1 MLQGMSLA
9 RDIKKADPAL
19 SARFLP
25 YQYKVSSSDI
35 AGLKTVLKAQSD
47 SLNTFSFKRNV
58 LTISSGLIRKL
69 TGNKDLEP
77 QEYRG
82 HIKDLLNRNYGAGAV
97 EIKPVLL
104 RAQEMSRYVEDGTLD
119 CGITGADWIVENG
132 SKVEAITELQYSKAT
147 GNKVRWVLAVPEDG
161 KIRSVKD
168 LQGKKIA
175 TEVVGITKKY
185 LAKHKVKAH
194 VEFSWGATEAKV
206 TSGLVDAI
214 VELTETGSSLRANK
228 LRIVETLCESF
239 TQFIA
244 NKASF
249 KDAWKR
255 NKIEQIVMLLKG
267 ALAANN
273 MVGLKLNIQEKD
285 LKSALAKLPA
295 LKNPTIAPL
304 AQEGWVAVETIIEEN
319 VVRTIIPV
327 LKESG
332 AEGIIEYS
340 INKLIY

>member
-1 MLQGMSLA
+1 MKVLKLGLPKGSLQDATVALFE
-9 RDIKKADPAL
+9 KAG
-19 SARFLP
+19 F
-25 YQYKVSSSDI
+25 KVVVSSRSY
-35 AGLKTVLKAQSD
+35 
-47 SLNTFSFKRNV
+47 F
-58 LTISSGLIRKL
+58 
-69 TGNKDLEP
+69 P
-77 QEYRG
+77 
-82 HIKDLLNRNYGAGAV
+82 HIDDV

-119 CGITGADWIVENG
+119 CGITGADWILENG
-132 SKVEAITELQYSKAT
+132 SKVDVITELQYSKAT
-147 GNKVRWVLAVPEDG
+147 SNKVRWVLAVPEDCRI
-161 KIRSVKD
+161 KSVKD
-168 LQGKKIA
+168 LEGKKIA

-228 LRIVETLCESF
+228 LRIVETLCESS

-244 NKASF
+244 NKQAS
-249 KDAWKR
+249 KDSWKI
-255 NKIEQIVMLLKG
+255 KKMEQIVMLLKG

-273 MVGLKLNIQEKD
+273 MVGLKLNIEEKN
-285 LKSALAKLPA
+285 LKAVLETLPA

-304 AQEGWVAVETIIEEN
+304 AKDGWVALETIIDES
-319 VVRTIIPV
+319 VVRTIIPA
-327 LKESG
+327 LKEAG
-332 AEGIIEYS
+332 AQGIIEYS